1 MITAFD
7 VIIPVLLIYSILY
20 KENDK
25 ENRHVMSSLKGKVAM
40 VTGAASKRGMGHAVA
55 LRLAR
60 EGADVVVVDKFAA
73 PKSMFPGDEGWGG
86 LDEIVKEI
94 ESMGRKALALTIDIN
109 VNKEIDA
116 GLEKV
121 MKKYGRMDILVHAA
135 AIRGPVGVPVIDL
148 SEKDIRSIIDIDL
161 VGSFL
166 ICKAAARQMVA
177 GGKGGKIVIFCSLA
191 GTHGV
196 AGSAAYS
203 AAKYGTIGLT
213 KSLALELARYK
224 INVNGIN
231 PGMIV
236 TNLRDETFQKMAE
249 AEGITWEEARKKD
262 QGGLAKIIPWG
273 RLGTPEEAADLA
285 YFLCSNQSDYIT
297 GEVIALGGGVT

>member
-1 MITAFD
+1 
-7 VIIPVLLIYSILY
+7 
-20 KENDK
+20 
-25 ENRHVMSSLKGKVAM
+25 MSSLKGKVAM
-40 VTGAASKRGMGHAVA
+40 VTGAASKRGMGHASA
-55 LRLAR
+55 LKLAQ
-60 EGADVVVVDKFAA
+60 EGADIIVVDKFAT

-86 LDEIVKEI
+86 LDEIVKEA
-94 ESMGRKALALTIDIN
+94 EAMGRKGMALTLDIN
-109 VNKEIDA
+109 VSKEIDA
-116 GLEKV
+116 AMDKV
-121 MKKYGRMDILVHAA
+121 LKKFGRLDILVHAA
-135 AIRGPVGVPVIDL
+135 AIRGPVGINVVDL

-166 ICKAAARQMVA
+166 ICKAVA
-177 GGKGGKIVIFCSLA
+177 KDMAMKGKGGKIVIFCSLA

-196 AGSAAYS
+196 PGSAAYS

-213 KSLALELARYK
+213 KSLALELAKYK

-236 TNLRDETFQKMAE
+236 TNLRDESFQKMAE

-262 QGGLAKIIPWG
+262 QGALANRIPWG
-273 RLGTPEEAADLA
+273 RLGTPEEAADLT
-285 YFLCSNQSDYIT
+285 YFLCSKESDYVT

>member
-1 MITAFD
+1 
-7 VIIPVLLIYSILY
+7 
-20 KENDK
+20 
-25 ENRHVMSSLKGKVAM
+25 MSSLNGKVAM
-40 VTGAASKRGMGHAVA
+40 VTGAASKRGMGHAIA
-55 LRLAR
+55 LRLAG
-60 EGADVVVVDKFAA
+60 EGADVIVTDKIAA

-94 ESMGRKALALTIDIN
+94 EAAGRKAMSLTMDIN
-109 VNKEIDA
+109 NSKEIDA
-116 GLEKV
+116 GMAKILKEFGKI
-121 MKKYGRMDILVHAA
+121 DILVHAA

-148 SEKDIRSIIDIDL
+148 SEKDIRAIIDVDL

-166 ICKAAARQMVA
+166 ICKAVAKDMVA
-177 GGKGGKIVIFCSLA
+177 KGKGGKIVIFCSLA

-196 AGSAAYS
+196 PGSAAYS

-213 KSLALELARYK
+213 KSLALELAQYK

-236 TNLRDETFQKMAE
+236 TNLRDEAFTRMAV
-249 AEGITWEEARKKD
+249 AEGTTWDEARRKD
-262 QGGLAKIIPWG
+262 HDMLSTRIPWG

-285 YFLCSNQSDYIT
+285 CFLVSDQSDYIT

>member
-1 MITAFD
+1 
-7 VIIPVLLIYSILY
+7 
-20 KENDK
+20 
-25 ENRHVMSSLKGKVAM
+25 MSSLKGKVAM
-40 VTGAASKRGMGHAVA
+40 VTGAASKRGMGHAIA
-55 LRLAR
+55 LRLAK
-60 EGADVVVVDKFAA
+60 EGVDVIVADKFPA

-94 ESMGRKALALTIDIN
+94 EGLGRRGLAVTMDIN
-109 VNKEIDA
+109 VSKEINA
-116 GLEKV
+116 AMEKAL
-121 MKKYGRMDILVHAA
+121 KKFGKIDILVHAA
-135 AIRGPVGVPVIDL
+135 AIRGPVGVNVIDL
-148 SEKDIRSIIDIDL
+148 DEKDIRAIIDVDL

-166 ICKAAARQMVA
+166 VCKAAAKAIVA
-177 GGKGGKIVIFCSLA
+177 GGKGGKIVIFCSMA

-196 AGSAAYS
+196 PGSAAYA

-213 KSLALELARYK
+213 KSLALELAKYK

-236 TNLRDETFQKMAE
+236 TNLRDETFRKMAE

-262 QGGLAKIIPWG
+262 QGALANRIPWG

-285 YFLCSNQSDYIT
+285 YFLVSDQSDYIT

>member
-1 MITAFD
+1 
-7 VIIPVLLIYSILY
+7 
-20 KENDK
+20 
-25 ENRHVMSSLKGKVAM
+25 MSSLEGKVAM
-40 VTGAASKRGMGHAVA
+40 VTGAASKRGMGHAIA
-55 LRLAR
+55 LRLAK
-60 EGADVVVVDKFAA
+60 EGADVVIADKFLA

-94 ESMGRKALALTIDIN
+94 EALGRKALAVTLDIN
-109 VNKEIDA
+109 VSKEIDA
-116 GLEKV
+116 TMDKV
-121 MKKYGRMDILVHAA
+121 LKKFGKIDILVHAA
-135 AIRGPVGVPVIDL
+135 AIRGPVGVPVVEL
-148 SEKDIRSIIDIDL
+148 SEKDIRAIIDVDL

-166 ICKAAARQMVA
+166 ICKAAARDMVKR
-177 GGKGGKIVIFCSLA
+177 GKGGKIVIFCSLA

-196 AGSAAYS
+196 PGSAAYS

-213 KSLALELARYK
+213 KSLALELAKYH

-249 AEGITWEEARKKD
+249 TEGITWEEARKRD
-262 QGGLAKIIPWG
+262 HSALSNHIPWG

-285 YFLCSNQSDYIT
+285 YFLVSDLSDYIT

>member
-1 MITAFD
+1 
-7 VIIPVLLIYSILY
+7 
-20 KENDK
+20 
-25 ENRHVMSSLKGKVAM
+25 MSSLKGKVAL

-55 LRLAR
+55 VRLAK
-60 EGADVVVVDKFAA
+60 EGADVVVADKFAA
-73 PKSMFPGDEGWGG
+73 PKSMFPGDERWGG
-86 LDEIVKEI
+86 LDEIVREI
-94 ESMGRKALALTIDIN
+94 EALGGEGLAVTLDIN
-109 VNKEIDA
+109 VSKEIDTVID
-116 GLEKV
+116 KII
-121 MKKYGRMDILVHAA
+121 KKFGRIDILVHAA
-135 AIRGPVGVPVIDL
+135 AIRGPVGVNVVDL

-166 ICKAAARQMVA
+166 ICKAAARAMIA

-196 AGSAAYS
+196 TGSAAYA
-203 AAKYGTIGLT
+203 AAKWGTIGLT
-213 KSLALELARYK
+213 KSLALELAKYK

-236 TNLRDETFQKMAE
+236 TNLRDEAFQKMAE

-262 QGGLAKIIPWG
+262 QEPLAAHIPWG

-285 YFLCSNQSDYIT
+285 YFLCSDQSEYIT
-297 GEVIALGGGVT
+297 GEVIALGGGAT